1 MAMDEDTVYPA
12 EAERAATAERDADD
26 GADLDPARGLIG
38 GLLCSLAMWAV
49 LLVAVLTALAAVL
62 PAPK

>member
-12 EAERAATAERDADD
+12 EAERVAAAERDAED
-26 GADLDPARGLIG
+26 GADLDPARGVIG
-38 GLLCSLAMWAV
+38 GLLCSLAVWAV
-49 LLVAVLTALAAVL
+49 LLLAVLAALAAVL